1 MNSLPA
7 LGKPDSVKRGV
18 APPTVKQ
25 TVPETKP
32 QPPYPST
39 DTIEVKPLS
48 ISDLEVAPKVVM
60 RVHEV
65 KPKPPDYCGT
75 NYMEGYHIGRVIE
88 HLKIDKVPEGCG
100 CGCRGTKK
108 LAKML
113 DMDIGCSLKGLQSN
127 WDESMSG
134 GSRRSYSP
142 TTYVSTKWGL
152 VKSGG

>member
-1 MNSLPA
+1 M
-7 LGKPDSVKRGV
+7 
-18 APPTVKQ
+18 
-25 TVPETKP
+25 
-32 QPPYPST
+32 
-39 DTIEVKPLS
+39 KPLS
-48 ISDLEVAPKVVM
+48 ITDLEVMPKVVM

-113 DMDIGCSLKGLQSN
+113 DMDIGCSLKGL
-127 WDESMSG
+127 
-134 GSRRSYSP
+134 
-142 TTYVSTKWGL
+142 
-152 VKSGG
+152 